1 MNTPEQRPGRPTA
14 QQAADM
20 PTAAHPQYPAPMPP
34 RQSMPPAPRSQKK
47 TILTHGAVGL
57 VCLILGVGIGAAG
70 SESEDTNDSGEPSAS
85 APQEETEEE
94 APPAAEE
101 PEAEAEP
108 AGDAEPEPEGPAESF
123 SDGVHLVGEDI
134 APGEYVTDGPDPD
147 GLVPMCYWS
156 RNSDASGELGS
167 IIANENLQGPGRV
180 TVNDGEYFEV
190 SGGCEWNIA

>member
-1 MNTPEQRPGRPTA
+1 MHLWDHVIVIVVCVVRLHRSEHWPRRAAGARLPSQQPTLSPCGERPGR
-14 QQAADM
+14 
-20 PTAAHPQYPAPMPP
+20 
-34 RQSMPPAPRSQKK
+34 
-47 TILTHGAVGL
+47 
-57 VCLILGVGIGAAG
+57 
-70 SESEDTNDSGEPSAS
+70 AS
-85 APQEETEEE
+85 C
-94 APPAAEE
+94 
-101 PEAEAEP
+101 EAEP